1 MSQTVVGVF
10 DRYEAA
16 EQAQQALI
24 SSGFSATDVHIRQHE
39 GHSSGADI
47 DTHVSRGLTDSLRD
61 LLSNLFGSNH
71 DDIGHYSEAVRRGHV
86 VVAIFVADDALV
98 TVAQS
103 ALRNAGALDI
113 EKHAESWR
121 QEGYTGY
128 DPASPPFTA
137 DEIIAERAKIRP
149 ALVDNPDIQAGILP
163 DPATMENLPS
173 SRAYPFKM
181 AQTPYDDIMGTS
193 GGVTTGGPIIE
204 PTAKP

>member
-16 EQAQQALI
+16 EHAQQELI
-24 SSGFSATDVHIRQHE
+24 SSGFAATDVHVRQHE
-39 GHSSGADI
+39 GHASGTDI

-137 DEIIAERAKIRP
+137 EEIVAERAKIRP
-149 ALVDNPDIQAGILP
+149 ALVDNPDIQAGSP
-163 DPATMENLPS
+163 DHAETENFPS
-173 SRAYPFKM
+173 SRAYPFRM

-193 GGVTTGGPIIE
+193 GGVTTGGPITE
-204 PTAKP
+204 PLDKP